1 MATIDIFNL
10 SPRDFN
16 LQMQEEAMYRT
27 PAELDEL
34 RREYRNRNS
43 MAGKLMG
50 LLAPEEGKRR
60 STFLP
65 VDAPQGMSIFDALR
79 SGQATPAVPQGLVDL
94 ITGGTRGVESAR
106 EYAQGV
112 PPRADALNDALAM
125 SGLAMTGGGAVAKP
139 KGSLGAFFAREDG
152 TLEDALKLAKSGR
165 GIFHSSQADQFDEI
179 NKYGVEPQYGPW
191 TREIAEG
198 ATEDPRFLDE
208 MPMAAWWSEQ
218 PDWVKMKTA
227 RAAGKNV
234 NDVTV
239 DDIRKYGHLSI
250 ADADE
255 HADTVY
261 RIPEEGIDYEGSQ
274 VSDLT
279 GEKMPLYATDLYEF
293 GDDNVGRYPFGIERN
308 ELVTRETIDPKYSLT
323 GQDLI
328 DFLRDYDTT
337 AANASKSTGL
347 LTAASGR
354 GPKKE
359 KLDPRGAVGANAVR
373 NIKDKYPD
381 VEIDIYGDAD
391 RGYELGRIQV
401 PKDQQSSGVGSQVMN
416 DLIAAADAE
425 GAKISLTPDT
435 SFGGT
440 SVSRLKDFY
449 KRFGFVENKGRNK
462 DFSTRNTMYRDP
474 TAMANAS
481 KSTGLLTSSAAD
493 LRRQAN
499 IERFGYDP
507 NEAPEVDTSYRGGH
521 QPVGPQDENPVR
533 LDDVTIST
541 TGEQA
546 GYPSDFYS
554 SQGQRQYAQGPRF
567 ADDEFGLSNQQ
578 SYRAIQA
585 ARGNPDAEVTI
596 YRGVPNEESITS
608 INAGDFVTLSPKYA
622 ELHASSGYG
631 PRGEDAGKVISQK
644 VKVKDVYFAG
654 DDVNEF
660 GYFPDTTAANVSK
673 PTGLLVIEQQARG
686 NKKLGDLF
694 ESQNVDI
701 STATTPQI
709 ENVLDMAQRRGIL
722 DPRSAFNLKRG
733 LLD

>member
-50 LLAPEEGKRR
+50 LLAPEKGKRR

-125 SGLAMTGGGAVAKP
+125 SGLAMTGGGLAASTLRPKKPSLPSAPKERGDMILSMLKEGDAANITDDMFDMGDSVKTTQLNQYLFENYDLPMDAESRAQRLFQMGYRREGMHGTSKETAGTTETPDILAFRPSTAGAYGRGVYVDPVRDGDIGVSQYYAEPRGREAGTSGTYYPLLTKGKLIEKGSYDDEYFQALDDVAKANP
-139 KGSLGAFFAREDG
+139 KKSDQARA
-152 TLEDALKLAKSGR
+152 TTEDAMNRLAEQRVSEQGFA
-165 GIFHSSQADQFDEI
+165 GVGGAGEYTIFDPANIRSRSA
-179 NKYGVEPQYGPW
+179 
-191 TREIAEG
+191 RA
-198 ATEDPRFLDE
+198 DPRL
-208 MPMAAWWSEQ
+208 A
-218 PDWVKMKTA
+218 
-227 RAAGKNV
+227 
-234 NDVTV
+234 
-239 DDIRKYGHLSI
+239 HLS
-250 ADADE
+250 
-255 HADTVY
+255 
-261 RIPEEGIDYEGSQ
+261 
-274 VSDLT
+274 
-279 GEKMPLYATDLYEF
+279 
-293 GDDNVGRYPFGIERN
+293 
-308 ELVTRETIDPKYSLT
+308 
-323 GQDLI
+323 
-328 DFLRDYDTT
+328 
-337 AANASKSTGL
+337 
-347 LTAASGR
+347 
-354 GPKKE
+354 
-359 KLDPRGAVGANAVR
+359 
-373 NIKDKYPD
+373 NIM
-381 VEIDIYGDAD
+381 A
-391 RGYELGRIQV
+391 
-401 PKDQQSSGVGSQVMN
+401 
-416 DLIAAADAE
+416 
-425 GAKISLTPDT
+425 
-435 SFGGT
+435 
-440 SVSRLKDFY
+440 
-449 KRFGFVENKGRNK
+449 
-462 DFSTRNTMYRDP
+462 
-474 TAMANAS
+474 ANAS

-554 SQGQRQYAQGPRF
+554 SQGQRLYAQGPRF
-567 ADDEFGLSNQQ
+567 SDDEFGIANQQ

-660 GYFPDTTAANVSK
+660 GYFPDITAANVSK

>member
-1 MATIDIFNL
+1 
-10 SPRDFN
+10 
-16 LQMQEEAMYRT
+16 
-27 PAELDEL
+27 
-34 RREYRNRNS
+34 
-43 MAGKLMG
+43 
-50 LLAPEEGKRR
+50 
-60 STFLP
+60 
-65 VDAPQGMSIFDALR
+65 LR

-125 SGLAMTGGGAVAKP
+125 SGLAMTGGGLAASTLRPKKPSLPSAPKERGDMILSMLKEGDAANITDDMFDMGDSVKTTQLNQYLFENYDLPMDAESRAQRLFQMGYRREGMHGTSKETAGTTETPDILAFRPSTAGAYGRGVYVDPVRDGDIGVSQYYAEPRGREAGTSGTYYPLLTKGKLIEKGSYDDEYFQALDDVAKANP
-139 KGSLGAFFAREDG
+139 KKSDQARA
-152 TLEDALKLAKSGR
+152 TTEDAMNRLAEQRVSEQGFA
-165 GIFHSSQADQFDEI
+165 GVGGAGEYTIFDPANIRSRSA
-179 NKYGVEPQYGPW
+179 
-191 TREIAEG
+191 RA
-198 ATEDPRFLDE
+198 DPRL
-208 MPMAAWWSEQ
+208 A
-218 PDWVKMKTA
+218 
-227 RAAGKNV
+227 
-234 NDVTV
+234 
-239 DDIRKYGHLSI
+239 HLS
-250 ADADE
+250 
-255 HADTVY
+255 
-261 RIPEEGIDYEGSQ
+261 
-274 VSDLT
+274 
-279 GEKMPLYATDLYEF
+279 
-293 GDDNVGRYPFGIERN
+293 
-308 ELVTRETIDPKYSLT
+308 
-323 GQDLI
+323 
-328 DFLRDYDTT
+328 
-337 AANASKSTGL
+337 
-347 LTAASGR
+347 
-354 GPKKE
+354 
-359 KLDPRGAVGANAVR
+359 
-373 NIKDKYPD
+373 NIM
-381 VEIDIYGDAD
+381 A
-391 RGYELGRIQV
+391 
-401 PKDQQSSGVGSQVMN
+401 
-416 DLIAAADAE
+416 
-425 GAKISLTPDT
+425 
-435 SFGGT
+435 
-440 SVSRLKDFY
+440 
-449 KRFGFVENKGRNK
+449 
-462 DFSTRNTMYRDP
+462 
-474 TAMANAS
+474 ANAS

-554 SQGQRQYAQGPRF
+554 SQGQRLYAQGPRF
-567 ADDEFGLSNQQ
+567 SDDEFGIANQQ

-660 GYFPDTTAANVSK
+660 GYFPDITAANVSK

>member
-1 MATIDIFNL
+1 MAT
-10 SPRDFN
+10 
-16 LQMQEEAMYRT
+16 A
-27 PAELDEL
+27 AEL
-34 RREYRNRNS
+34 RRLREEQSIFAPLYEAARQQQSELAAEGRRPVF
-43 MAGKLMG
+43 GG
-50 LLAPEEGKRR
+50 LLSKEPTYGTDTLRYEGIGNMLAGLLSPAAKA
-60 STFLP
+60 
-65 VDAPQGMSIFDALR
+65 VDAPISAYRGTIPQEDMISEAL
-79 SGQATPAVPQGLVDL
+79 
-94 ITGGTRGVESAR
+94 GV
-106 EYAQGV
+106 G
-112 PPRADALNDALAM
+112 
-125 SGLAMTGGGAVAKP
+125 GLAMAGGGAVAKP

-198 ATEDPRFLDE
+198 AAEDPRFLDE

-227 RAAGKNV
+227 RAAGKSV

-255 HADTVY
+255 YADTVY

-308 ELVTRETIDPKYSLT
+308 ELVTRETVEPKYSLT

-337 AANASKSTGL
+337 AANVSKSAGL
-347 LTAASGR
+347 LA
-354 GPKKE
+354 
-359 KLDPRGAVGANAVR
+359 
-373 NIKDKYPD
+373 
-381 VEIDIYGDAD
+381 
-391 RGYELGRIQV
+391 
-401 PKDQQSSGVGSQVMN
+401 
-416 DLIAAADAE
+416 
-425 GAKISLTPDT
+425 
-435 SFGGT
+435 
-440 SVSRLKDFY
+440 
-449 KRFGFVENKGRNK
+449 
-462 DFSTRNTMYRDP
+462 
-474 TAMANAS
+474 
-481 KSTGLLTSSAAD
+481 SSAAD

-507 NEAPEVDTSYRGGH
+507 NETPEVDTSYRGGH

-567 ADDEFGLSNQQ
+567 EDDEFGLSNQQ

-596 YRGVPNEESITS
+596 YRGVPNEEGITS

-660 GYFPDTTAANVSK
+660 GYFPDTTAANVS
-673 PTGLLVIEQQARG
+673 PIGGLLAQSGANQQSGPVAPNLIDEYIKSLQAR
-686 NKKLGDLF
+686 
-694 ESQNVDI
+694 
-701 STATTPQI
+701 
-709 ENVLDMAQRRGIL
+709 R
-722 DPRSAFNLKRG
+722 
-733 LLD
+733 